1 LVLRE
6 IITDRSRAG
15 CGGAPLTGRLE
26 NRYLIVVARNQ
37 PALYEHLRHRHGRDP
52 SVRVVVDRRGTGD
65 GDGTGDGEMR
75 DGSPPVERRRRRSW
89 LATGASHELVELR
102 REDTTESPSPN
113 QQPSIPSE
121 EARRQMKETETF
133 DDPQRVTR
141 WLAESQ
147 QVLGR
152 VLPTLIEDRD
162 RVRQALQVREHECE
176 RLTGELGGLRLDLG
190 AARRELETLR
200 DERVAM
206 AEACGGIVDLLGQL
220 QRPLDEIMRRL
231 HSAQPVAVET
241 SIPDS
246 GAAPGTD
253 SGAAHRLPRRT
264 HDRRS

>member
-1 LVLRE
+1 MV
-6 IITDRSRAG
+6 TDRSRAAC
-15 CGGAPLTGRLE
+15 CGGAPTGRLE
-26 NRYLIVVARNQ
+26 NRYLIVVARNE
-37 PALYEHLRHRHGRDP
+37 PALYEHLRHRHSRDA

-65 GDGTGDGEMR
+65 GEMR
-75 DGSPPVERRRRRSW
+75 DGPPPVERRRRRSW
-89 LATGASHELVELR
+89 LANGASHELVELT
-102 REDTTESPSPN
+102 REDTTESPSPK
-113 QQPSIPSE
+113 QQPSVRSE

-162 RVRQALQVREHECE
+162 RVRQALQAREHECE
-176 RLTGELGGLRLDLG
+176 RLTGELGELRLDIG

-200 DERVAM
+200 DERVTM
-206 AEACGGIVDLLGQL
+206 AEAFGGLVDLLGQL

-231 HSAQPVAVET
+231 HSAEPVAVDT

-253 SGAAHRLPRRT
+253 SAAAHRLPRRT